1 MVAIV
6 KHTIKDYMKLP
17 EGSKYQLLN
26 GSIVEMPSPTEI
38 HQAIIFHLSYL
49 LAGFLIKN
57 PIGIARFAPLDVILD
72 EENVLQPDLLF
83 IANENKHIIKERI
96 EGAPDLVV
104 EVLSPATAYYDW
116 EEKMEIYA
124 EFEVKEYWIINPN
137 KKYIELYDL
146 KEGKFEKREKI
157 VKAGEVKSEV
167 INGFAFELGEVF
179 RAE

>member
-26 GSIVEMPSPTEI
+26 GNIVEMPSPTEI

-96 EGAPDLVV
+96 EGAPDFVV
-104 EVLSPATAYYDW
+104 DVLSPTTAYYDW

-124 EFEVKEYWIINPN
+124 KFGVKEYWIINPH
-137 KKYIELYDL
+137 KQYIELYDL
-146 KEGKFEKREKI
+146 KEGKFEKREKL
-157 VKAGEVKSEV
+157 VYTGLVKSKV
-167 INGFAFELGEVF
+167 IKEFEFELKEIF
-179 RAE
+179 KIC